1 MEQSG
6 KMSQEVIDKCPVC
19 NNEKFNNFLV
29 CKDFLLTGESFPVV
43 KCDNCGFTFTNPRPP
58 ANELGRYYKSTDY
71 ISHSNSRKG
80 LFNSVYQK
88 VRNYT
93 LKKKFE
99 LISEKIPSGSILDI
113 GCATGEF
120 LNTMKD
126 HNWTVTGIEPD
137 EQVRKAANE
146 KYGINIFKE
155 NALDSLPAKSYD
167 VITMWHV
174 LEHVPQ
180 LNERIEQCKKL
191 LKPGGYIFIAVPNS
205 ESYDAVLY
213 KEFWAAYDVP
223 RHLYHFSKQTMKIL
237 LENHNLKISEI
248 LPMKFDSFYV
258 SILSEKI
265 KGNKLPWIKAVWNGF
280 WSNLKAKGKMN
291 FSSLIFVVENK

>member
-19 NNEKFNNFLV
+19 SNNKFKDFLV

-43 KCDNCGFTFTNPRPP
+43 KCDKCGFTFTNPRPP

-126 HNWTVTGIEPD
+126 QI
-137 EQVRKAANE
+137 R
-146 KYGINIFKE
+146 
-155 NALDSLPAKSYD
+155 
-167 VITMWHV
+167 
-174 LEHVPQ
+174 PQ
-180 LNERIEQCKKL
+180 L
-191 LKPGGYIFIAVPNS
+191 
-205 ESYDAVLY
+205 
-213 KEFWAAYDVP
+213 
-223 RHLYHFSKQTMKIL
+223 FSQ
-237 LENHNLKISEI
+237 
-248 LPMKFDSFYV
+248 
-258 SILSEKI
+258 
-265 KGNKLPWIKAVWNGF
+265 
-280 WSNLKAKGKMN
+280 
-291 FSSLIFVVENK
+291 